1 MHKENN
7 EKDYCYFCK
16 VAVLQCY
23 ALRFRNINHH

>member
-7 EKDYCYFCK
+7 EKDYCYIYM
-16 VAVLQCY
+16 VVVLLCY